1 MYTDACFDE
10 AAEKELLKT
19 YRTSSKNALDRH
31 FALIQLQNFYY
42 RFRAL
47 DDKYIDQCIFYCK
60 EDLNSLSSLQEAHI
74 RDEQKRLEA
83 LKGVYSKAEL
93 AEQYSKIDPFNGIIP
108 AFKRLQIIYE
118 KQKDYAAAIDICN
131 QAIDYYQKVGMYDS
145 AKDFEIRLHKIEAK
159 RNKST

>member
-1 MYTDACFDE
+1 VDVPLLTECFKLKKAGYDILEEAHSEVKNAVTDMRKAGTLPPDQKLQQQSKKSINVPYFDE

-60 EDLNSLSSLQEAHI
+60 EDLNSLSS
-74 RDEQKRLEA
+74 
-83 LKGVYSKAEL
+83 
-93 AEQYSKIDPFNGIIP
+93 
-108 AFKRLQIIYE
+108 
-118 KQKDYAAAIDICN
+118 
-131 QAIDYYQKVGMYDS
+131 
-145 AKDFEIRLHKIEAK
+145 
-159 RNKST
+159 